1 VAIIDSTKILSLI
14 NSSGFPFQHSCA
26 SRIAALDGF
35 EVAQEVPFTFPGSNG
50 PLLGVHG
57 TVDIV
62 ASHRATSDSD
72 DIVCLVTETKKANE
86 DIKKWIFFENDQK
99 NPKWPLF
106 VLDKNMGNTKAV
118 MLTRTITLPKL
129 GYTAQ
134 SNYQYCSNAI
144 ETNSQFS
151 TINRNQTEKV
161 YQSLKQVAHA
171 TRALLQIPK
180 VIEGL
185 NDLGKMDYNHLIFL
199 PVVLTTAELY
209 IPKYDK
215 KLLIKGEID
224 QRDFDLGLPRKWLTY
239 DLPLPDYLSYQIAR
253 PENSLITVEKLTVF
267 IVNADSLEEFFE
279 KSSDVRTIKDVPQR
293 IM

>member
-50 PLLGVHG
+50 PILGVHG
-57 TVDIV
+57 TIDIV
-62 ASHRATSDSD
+62 ATHRATSDSD

-106 VLDKNMGNTKAV
+106 AFDKNIGNTKAV
-118 MLTRTITLPKL
+118 MLTRTVTLPKL

-185 NDLGKMDYNHLIFL
+185 NDLGKMIYNHLILL

-209 IPKYDK
+209 IPKFDK
-215 KLLIKGEID
+215 KLLVKGEID
-224 QRDFDLGLPRKWLTY
+224 QKDFELGPPRKWLTY
-239 DLPLPDYLSYQIAR
+239 DLPLPDYISYPVSR
-253 PENSLITVEKLTVF
+253 PDNSLITVEKLTVF

-279 KSSDVRTIKDVPQR
+279 KSSEVQTIEDVPQR
-293 IM
+293 ST

>member
-1 VAIIDSTKILSLI
+1 MSKLDSTNMLNLV
-14 NSSGFPFQHSCA
+14 NTSGFPFQHNCA
-26 SRIAALDGF
+26 SRIAALNGF

-62 ASHRATSDSD
+62 ATHRATPESD
-72 DIVCLVTETKKANE
+72 DIVCLVTEAKKANE

-99 NPKWPLF
+99 NPKWPMF
-106 VLDKNMGNTKAV
+106 AFEKNMGNTKAV
-118 MLTRTITLPKL
+118 MLSRTITLPL
-129 GYTAQ
+129 LDYPAQ

-144 ETNSQFS
+144 ETNSQLS
-151 TINRNQTEKV
+151 AINRNQTEKV

-171 TRALLQIPK
+171 TRALLQMPK

-185 NDLGKMDYNHLIFL
+185 NDLGGMVYNHLIFL

-209 IPKYDK
+209 IPKFDK
-215 KLLIKGEID
+215 KSLVKGEID
-224 QRDFDLGLPRKWLTY
+224 QKDFELGPPRKWLTY
-239 DLPLPDYLSYQIAR
+239 DLPLPDYISYQISR
-253 PENSLITVEKLTVF
+253 PENSIITVEKLTVF

-279 KSSDVRTIKDVPQR
+279 KSCEARTIEDVPQR
-293 IM
+293 